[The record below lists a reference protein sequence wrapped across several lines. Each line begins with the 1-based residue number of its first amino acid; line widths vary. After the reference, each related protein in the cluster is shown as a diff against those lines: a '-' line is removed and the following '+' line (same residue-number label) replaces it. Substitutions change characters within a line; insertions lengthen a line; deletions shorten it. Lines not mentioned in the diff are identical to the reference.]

1 MTLPNL
7 QAAAI
12 IPELSWQT
20 LTCEAARLSR
30 KEPLLQPVLSALLP
44 DDGSLAG
51 AVAGILAGALCAP
64 GMDVCGLSALFHE
77 VLSREA
83 VNTVLTRDLQ
93 AVRDRDPA
101 CTTYL
106 HALLNYKGFQAL
118 QAHRIAHHLWTHERT
133 ELGAWVANR
142 ASMVLGPDIHPAAR
156 IGAGIMLDHGS
167 GIVIGETAV
176 VDDDVSILQNV
187 TLGGTGKVT
196 GDRHPK
202 VRRGVMIGAGA
213 KIIGNIEI
221 GEFSKIAAGSV
232 VLKPV
237 PPRCTVAGIPAQV
250 VRIHGTAEMPALSM
264 NQTI

>member
-1 MTLPNL
+1 MPRLKHEVDQTLPGPAWDTIHAEVADL
-7 QAAAI
+7 
-12 IPELSWQT
+12 
-20 LTCEAARLSR
+20 RR
-30 KEPLLQPVLSALLP
+30 KEPLLCDFLGALF
-44 DDGSLAG
+44 DEASSLTEAL
-51 AVAGILAGALCAP
+51 AAILANTLQAPGVDKGALRDLFAKCL
-64 GMDVCGLSALFHE
+64 GDGDCGAAAS
-77 VLSREA
+77 
-83 VNTVLTRDLQ
+83 RDLQ

-118 QAHRIAHHLWTHERT
+118 EAYRIARRLWQIDRV
-133 ELGAWVANR
+133 ELASWIANR
-142 ASMVLGPDIHPAAR
+142 TSLVLGPDIHPAAR
-156 IGAGIMLDHGS
+156 IGSGIMLDHGS

-176 VDDDVSILQNV
+176 IDDDVSILQGV

-221 GEFSKIAAGSV
+221 GEFSKVAAGSV

-237 PPRCTVAGIPAQV
+237 PARCTVAGIPAQI
-250 VRIHGTAEMPALSM
+250 VRMHGAAEIPAVSM
-264 NQTI
+264 NQDI

>member
-1 MTLPNL
+1 MTCLSL
-7 QAAAI
+7 RSS
-12 IPELSWQT
+12 ESGSDLSWET
-20 LTCEAARLSR
+20 LTAEASALGC
-30 KEPLLQPVLSALLP
+30 KEPLLRPLLSALVL
-44 DDGSLAG
+44 DSGSLTGTVAALLARALRG
-51 AVAGILAGALCAP
+51 DGMDGDALQALFADILSERSVCMAVAQ
-64 GMDVCGLSALFHE
+64 
-77 VLSREA
+77 
-83 VNTVLTRDLQ
+83 DLQ

-101 CTTYL
+101 CITYL

-118 QAHRIAHHLWTHERT
+118 QAHRIAHRLWIDGRI
-133 ELGAWVANR
+133 ELASWISNR
-142 ASMVLGPDIHPAAR
+142 VSLVLGPDIHPAAR

-167 GIVIGETAV
+167 GIVIGETAII
-176 VDDDVSILQNV
+176 DDDVSILQNV
-187 TLGGTGKVT
+187 TLGGTGKIT

-237 PPRCTVAGIPAQV
+237 PPRCTVAGIPAQI
-250 VRIHGTAEMPALSM
+250 VRIHGTTEMPALSM